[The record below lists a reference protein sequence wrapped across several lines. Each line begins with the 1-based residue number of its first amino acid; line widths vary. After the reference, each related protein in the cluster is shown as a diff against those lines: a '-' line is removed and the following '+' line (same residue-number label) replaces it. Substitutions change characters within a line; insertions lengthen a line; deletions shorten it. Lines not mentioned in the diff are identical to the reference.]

1 MKNGNEEMTL
11 EEIDII
17 KDKNGLILDMSKQIE
32 ELKKEL
38 ALVREDA
45 QVEYLRMDL
54 RIKDLEQINK
64 KHQDMNGKLHIEL
77 TRLKGGL

>member
-1 MKNGNEEMTL
+1 MKNGNEGMSNFV
-11 EEIDII
+11 EIE
-17 KDKNGLILDMSKQIE
+17 NLHKQIE

-45 QVEYLRMDL
+45 QVEYLRMHL

-64 KHQDMNGKLHIEL
+64 EHQDLNGKLQIEL
-77 TRLKGGL
+77 NRHLGDT